1 MAAKRKTRSQLKRGK
16 TRRSK
21 VTRGRNSASRRAAA
35 IRKPSIRRSARK
47 KKKVRGTPAL
57 VEMVAFEPRGLGSRT
72 GGQAGD
78 LQGVSGA
85 EGAASESVEEL
96 LEEGNAFEA
105 NIVKGV
111 EDAENAD
118 EIEVESHEVLEDD
131 VPEEY
136 LEER

>member
-1 MAAKRKTRSQLKRGK
+1 MAAKRKTRSQIKRRK
-16 TRRSK
+16 SRSSK
-21 VTRGRNSASRRAAA
+21 VTREQTRRAAA

-47 KKKVRGTPAL
+47 KKKVSGTPAL

-78 LQGVSGA
+78 LQGVSGL